1 LSEPVEPV
9 EPAEPDEPAKAEVDE
24 LDEFELAARKRRRRS
39 LVIVAAIVAVVVGL
53 LIWRRVTGLPGLDHE
68 TEKAVREAL
77 PEIEKLSIDVR
88 RAFAAEALVEL
99 EPERLPPGLVQA
111 FDDYA
116 GAPPGYSGL
125 VLLRAFT
132 DDAATREAWQLACP
146 AGLDA
151 IADGVAKGP
160 KATFMRCGLER
171 EGLVGAE
178 EASRVS
184 LGELVACHAAWAW
197 LGAGHAQT
205 ELERR
210 LFRMLMLG

>member
-1 LSEPVEPV
+1 MGEDQGLNPIEYLDRFFDELR
-9 EPAEPDEPAKAEVDE
+9 AEVRSNPKLAARLVKALGGNVVFESDTKAEVANPYA
-24 LDEFELAARKRRRRS
+24 LAA
-39 LVIVAAIVAVVVGL
+39 
-53 LIWRRVTGLPGLDHE
+53 
-68 TEKAVREAL
+68 
-77 PEIEKLSIDVR
+77 
-88 RAFAAEALVEL
+88 
-99 EPERLPPGLVQA
+99 
-111 FDDYA
+111 
-116 GAPPGYSGL
+116 
-125 VLLRAFT
+125 
-132 DDAATREAWQLACP
+132 
-146 AGLDA
+146 
-151 IADGVAKGP
+151 GP